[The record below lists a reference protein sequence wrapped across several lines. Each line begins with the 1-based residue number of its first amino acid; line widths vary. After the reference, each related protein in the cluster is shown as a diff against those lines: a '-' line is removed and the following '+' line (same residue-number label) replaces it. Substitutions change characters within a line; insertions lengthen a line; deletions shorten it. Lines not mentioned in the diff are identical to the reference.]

1 MGERIKGQIGLF
13 IVAII
18 WGSGFVMS
26 SIALESF
33 SPIHILALRFTTA
46 FLSMLILFYNQLKH
60 ITKAT
65 LIKGGILGIILYLA
79 FFFQTVGLV
88 YTTPSKNAFLTAFN
102 VVLVPV
108 IGVVFLKK
116 KMSRMTIIGSI
127 FAIIGIAVMS
137 LNDFNSVNVGDILTL
152 ICAIFFA
159 LQIIYTSTY
168 VAGENAFALNT
179 VQMGTAA
186 ILAMSVAMIQNKP
199 MDFSSLSGNL
209 SILYLGIFST
219 MLSFLLQTGSQQYT
233 KETETAIILST
244 ESVFG
249 MLFSAILLNEYI
261 SGRMLVGALLILMGV
276 ILVQLKPKPKAHKK
290 TVALYEE
297 KKSDY

>member
-46 FLSMLILFYNQLKH
+46 FVAMLILFSKQFKY

-65 LIKGGILGIILYLA
+65 LIKGGMLGIILYLA

-102 VVLVPV
+102 VVLVPL
-108 IGVVFLKK
+108 IGVVFLRK
-116 KMSRMTIIGSI
+116 KMSGMTIIGSI
-127 FAIIGIAVMS
+127 FAIIGIAIMS
-137 LNDFNSVNVGDILTL
+137 LNDFNSVNIGDVLTL
-152 ICAIFFA
+152 VCAVFFA
-159 LQIIYTSTY
+159 LQIIYTSAY
-168 VAGENAFALNT
+168 VAGENPFALNT
-179 VQMGTAA
+179 IQMGAA
-186 ILAMSVAMIQNKP
+186 ALIAIVVAVIQGET
-199 MDFSSLSGNL
+199 MDFSNTSGNL

-233 KETETAIILST
+233 QETETAIILST

-249 MLFSAILLNEYI
+249 MLFSAILLKELISARMYI
-261 SGRMLVGALLILMGV
+261 GAALIMVGV
-276 ILVQLKPKPKAHKK
+276 ILVQLKPRVNKK
-290 TVALYEE
+290 TVVLHEE
-297 KKSDY
+297 KKSNN

>member
-46 FLSMLILFYNQLKH
+46 FVAMLILFSKQFKY

-65 LIKGGILGIILYLA
+65 LIKGGMLGIILYLA

-102 VVLVPV
+102 VVLVPL
-108 IGVVFLKK
+108 IGVVFLRK
-116 KMSRMTIIGSI
+116 KMSGMTIIGSI
-127 FAIIGIAVMS
+127 FAIIGIAIMS
-137 LNDFNSVNVGDILTL
+137 LNDFNSVNIGDVLTL
-152 ICAIFFA
+152 VCAVFFA

-168 VAGENAFALNT
+168 VAGENPFALNT
-179 VQMGTAA
+179 IQMGAA
-186 ILAMSVAMIQNKP
+186 ALIAIVVAVIQGET
-199 MDFSSLSGNL
+199 MDFSNTSGNL
-209 SILYLGIFST
+209 SRYFQYNAIVSITDRITTIYARNRNSDYPLYRIGFWNV
-219 MLSFLLQTGSQQYT
+219 
-233 KETETAIILST
+233 ILSYSF
-244 ESVFG
+244 ERIDFCSYVYRCCLDYGRCHFSSV
-249 MLFSAILLNEYI
+249 
-261 SGRMLVGALLILMGV
+261 
-276 ILVQLKPKPKAHKK
+276 K
-290 TVALYEE
+290 T
-297 KKSDY
+297 KSK

>member
-46 FLSMLILFYNQLKH
+46 FVGMLVLFFHQLKYV
-60 ITKAT
+60 TKGT
-65 LIKGGILGIILYLA
+65 LIKGGILGVLLYLA

-102 VVLVPV
+102 VVLVPL
-108 IGVVFLKK
+108 IGVIFLRK
-116 KMSRMTIIGSI
+116 KMSFMTIIGSI
-127 FAIIGIAVMS
+127 FAIIGIAFMS
-137 LNDFNSVNVGDILTL
+137 LNDFNSVNLGDILTL
-152 ICAIFFA
+152 VCALFFA

-179 VQMGTAA
+179 IQMGSAA
-186 ILAMSVAMIQNKP
+186 VVAVIVAMIQGDAINLSN
-199 MDFSSLSGNL
+199 MSGNL
-209 SILYLGIFST
+209 SILYLGLFST
-219 MLSFLLQTGSQQYT
+219 MLCFLLQTGAQQYT

-249 MLFSAILLNEYI
+249 MLFSAILLKEEI
-261 SGRMLVGALLILMGV
+261 SGRMYIGAALILLGV
-276 ILVQLKPKPKAHKK
+276 ILVQLKPKAKKK
-290 TVALYEE
+290 TVIHFEE
-297 KKSDY
+297 KESNN

>member
-13 IVAII
+13 VVAII

-46 FLSMLILFYNQLKH
+46 FVGMVVLFSKQFKY

-65 LIKGGILGIILYLA
+65 LFKGSVLGIILYLA

-102 VVLVPV
+102 VVLVPL
-108 IGVVFLKK
+108 IGVIFLRK
-116 KMSRMTIIGSI
+116 KMSQMTIIGSI
-127 FAIIGIAVMS
+127 FAIIGIAIMS
-137 LNDFNSVNVGDILTL
+137 LNDFNNINVGDALTL
-152 ICAIFFA
+152 VCAVFFA
-159 LQIIYTSTY
+159 LQIIYTSAY

-179 VQMGTAA
+179 IQMGSAA
-186 ILAMSVAMIQNKP
+186 LVAIVVAMIQGEP
-199 MDFSSLSGNL
+199 MDFSNTTGNM

-219 MLSFLLQTGSQQYT
+219 MLSFLLQTSSQQYT

-249 MLFSAILLNEYI
+249 MLFSAILLKELISSRMYI
-261 SGRMLVGALLILMGV
+261 GAILIMMGV
-276 ILVQLKPKPKAHKK
+276 ILVQLKPRANKK
-290 TVALYEE
+290 TVVLYEE
-297 KKSDY
+297 KKSDN

>member
-46 FLSMLILFYNQLKH
+46 FVSMLVLFIKQFKY

-65 LIKGGILGIILYLA
+65 ILKGSILGVILYLA

-108 IGVVFLKK
+108 IGMIFLRK
-116 KMSRMTIIGSI
+116 KMSGMTIIGAL

-137 LNDFNSVNVGDILTL
+137 LNDFNSVNIGDILTL
-152 ICAIFFA
+152 VCAVFFA

-179 VQMGTAA
+179 IQMGSAA
-186 ILAMSVAMIQNKP
+186 AVAIVVALIQGETI
-199 MDFSSLSGNL
+199 DFSNTSGNL

-249 MLFSAILLNEYI
+249 MLFSAILLKEVI
-261 SGRMLVGALLILMGV
+261 SNRMYLGAALIMMGV
-276 ILVQLKPKPKAHKK
+276 ILVQLKPRANKK
-290 TVALYEE
+290 MVVPYEE
-297 KKSDY
+297 KKSDN